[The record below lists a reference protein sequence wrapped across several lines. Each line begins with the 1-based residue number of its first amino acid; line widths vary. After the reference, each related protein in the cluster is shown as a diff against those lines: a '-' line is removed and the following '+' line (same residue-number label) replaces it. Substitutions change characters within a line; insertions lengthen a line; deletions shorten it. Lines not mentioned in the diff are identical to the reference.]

1 MGCMCRDGIG
11 CPIDV
16 DRARGYFQ
24 LAADQGH
31 SKANISLDHLA
42 RDSHSAPVTP
52 RSHISTSDGGPMRST
67 FLETPSFRELFR
79 SEELVQSVQSI
90 HKRYQHR
97 IAEATE
103 QFQQEIRDL
112 EQRFAHT
119 AGLAPSVLDAP
130 SDGIFS
136 NTDSRVLDLTQAPGR
151 PQDGKAVRSGVGRKF
166 RPN

>member
-1 MGCMCRDGIG
+1 
-11 CPIDV
+11 
-16 DRARGYFQ
+16 
-24 LAADQGH
+24 
-31 SKANISLDHLA
+31 
-42 RDSHSAPVTP
+42 
-52 RSHISTSDGGPMRST
+52 MRST

-112 EQRFAHT
+112 EHRFT
-119 AGLAPSVLDAP
+119 STVGLAPRVLEAP
-130 SDGIFS
+130 SDSIFS
-136 NTDSRVLDLTQAPGR
+136 NTDSRVLDLTETPDHAQG
-151 PQDGKAVRSGVGRKF
+151 GKVVRAAVGRRF